1 MKKLSKIYNT
11 LLYLAPIVFFF
22 SFWPALNFGESDTMH
37 FKLTLPLIWLVFFDV
52 VSIYLVLAQKKFN
65 EIKRFYYLLL
75 FPIFATIS
83 LFWSR
88 NWLRG
93 LFAVG
98 VLWLI
103 ILAVLSILLIGK
115 TEVEKEFKKKFLK
128 VFFGASVFVGLF
140 CLLQCILDL
149 VGVSR
154 EVTLMCAGCTY
165 SEFGFPHPNGFAI
178 EPQFMGNLLLA
189 PTMLA
194 GYYMLRER
202 KYGWLFF
209 FLSFA
214 LFLTFS
220 RGAIYAFIISMAI
233 YSIVNICRTKK
244 WRAMMIWP
252 IIVLA
257 FLFTLNM
264 QGIFAQVS
272 KTNDTYLTGVSKVI
286 NHLSLG
292 RIEFNKSE
300 NEKEEV
306 KEGEVIEEKE
316 EAAFDGYVESSTTGR
331 IEITNAMINTWKK
344 NPMNIIFGVG
354 FGGAGVAMYEAGEMG
369 YAGEVGQNFYA
380 STLLETGLI
389 GVVLFV
395 FLFKIGRASCRE
407 RV

>member
-1 MKKLSKIYNT
+1 
-11 LLYLAPIVFFF
+11 
-22 SFWPALNFGESDTMH
+22 
-37 FKLTLPLIWLVFFDV
+37 
-52 VSIYLVLAQKKFN
+52 
-65 EIKRFYYLLL
+65 
-75 FPIFATIS
+75 
-83 LFWSR
+83 
-88 NWLRG
+88 
-93 LFAVG
+93 
-98 VLWLI
+98 
-103 ILAVLSILLIGK
+103 
-115 TEVEKEFKKKFLK
+115 
-128 VFFGASVFVGLF
+128 
-140 CLLQCILDL
+140 
-149 VGVSR
+149 
-154 EVTLMCAGCTY
+154 
-165 SEFGFPHPNGFAI
+165 
-178 EPQFMGNLLLA
+178 
-189 PTMLA
+189 
-194 GYYMLRER
+194 
-202 KYGWLFF
+202 
-209 FLSFA
+209 
-214 LFLTFS
+214 
-220 RGAIYAFIISMAI
+220 
-233 YSIVNICRTKK
+233 
-244 WRAMMIWP
+244 MIWP

-395 FLFKIGRASCRE
+395 FLFIMVIKNLINKQQYAVLLLMFAYAMTMMFFAGYINAVHIFILPAMLSILDTNQLTNPKHKRQYRRAS
-407 RV
+407 